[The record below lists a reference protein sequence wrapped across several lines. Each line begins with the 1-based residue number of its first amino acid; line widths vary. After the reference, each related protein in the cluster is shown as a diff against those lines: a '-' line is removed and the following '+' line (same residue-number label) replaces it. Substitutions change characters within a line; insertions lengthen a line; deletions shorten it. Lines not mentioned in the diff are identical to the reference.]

1 MKRQLSC
8 ITLAVL
14 IACGASFAAEQTW
27 TGEITAGM
35 CSASH
40 GMGHDCILNCIKAGE
55 KYVFVT
61 KGQVRII
68 NNQDFSDLEKHA
80 GHAVRLTGD
89 LGSDGKTITVTKV
102 VMMTGTKK

>member
-8 ITLAVL
+8 ITMALL

-27 TGEITAGM
+27 TGEITSSM
-35 CSASH
+35 CSAGH

-61 KGQVRII
+61 KGQVRKI
-68 NNQDFSDLEKHA
+68 NNQEFSDLEKHA
-80 GHAVRLTGD
+80 GHTVKLTGD
-89 LGSDGKTITVTKV
+89 LSSDGKTITVTKV
-102 VMMTGTKK
+102 AMVAGGHK